1 MKISQEFISS
11 VAEKD
16 LIMVRIMLKD
26 SMVLDPTFVEF
37 DELISYAESN
47 MEDLYDK
54 HDGEAF
60 PEDITLWTKEFLD
73 NQMVKLLDNFSK
85 ERVAFLKK
93 MCANL
98 YSEKAEKIKQ
108 VRLDEQNAKLK
119 LTKTQIG
126 VAVTGAG
133 VVTTAVG
140 VVSSK
145 PVVTGVGIATTAVGG
160 AIIASDII
168 NKKKQ

>member
-1 MKISQEFISS
+1 MSINQDFVSTI
-11 VAEKD
+11 KD
-16 LIMVRIMLKD
+16 KNTIMVRIMLKD
-26 SMVLDPTFVEF
+26 SMLIDPTFVEF

-54 HDGEAF
+54 HDGEEF
-60 PEDITLWTKEFLD
+60 PEDVSLWTKEFLD

-93 MCANL
+93 MCATL

-160 AIIASDII
+160 AIIASEVI
-168 NKKKQ
+168 NKHKK